1 MYLPPIKLDNNG
13 DIMAKSRKRSD
24 GLKTIEIV
32 LKVAAVELDKQ
43 GPTDFN
49 LDRVIEK
56 SGVSRS
62 SIYHHFG
69 SRAGLIAAIE
79 TQRAISGQLVEM
91 QLMRDFILQAK
102 KTTDVLDAIEFALA
116 ADGGTSSRL
125 RRLRR
130 ADRIVAS
137 AKSKVMQKSLVEA
150 QIEGSRHLSETL
162 EAAKERGLINPTL
175 PLGGISYWIQSLL
188 LGRLVVDMGASE
200 EEEKAWVQTV
210 IASLAHVLQ
219 PE

>member
-1 MYLPPIKLDNNG
+1 
-13 DIMAKSRKRSD
+13 MANSRKRSD
-24 GLKTIEIV
+24 GLKTIELV
-32 LKVAAVELDKQ
+32 MNVAVVELDKH
-43 GPTDFN
+43 GSTDFN
-49 LDRVIEK
+49 LDRVIEE

-79 TQRAISGQLVEM
+79 TQRSISGQLIEL
-91 QLMRDFILQAK
+91 QLIRDFILQAK
-102 KTTDVLDAIEFALA
+102 RTTDILDAIEFALL

-137 AKSKVMQKSLVEA
+137 AKSKVMQKSLIEA
-150 QIEGSRHLSETL
+150 QIEGSRYLSETL

-200 EEEKAWVQTV
+200 EEEKAWVQTA
-210 IASLAHVLQ
+210 ISSLAHVLQ
-219 PE
+219 PN